1 MGQPPDPDLAVL
13 ANPLKGEHR
22 ALFRRLVAADERK
35 LLTTIVIALALVGWL
50 AVGLSF
56 FLPKETWMYQFL
68 FNRGFVQWVLLSAF
82 SIGLVHLLR
91 RIPEWLLERKALRFL
106 RQEGIVQGACTLVER
121 RWLQLQAARGKGG
134 RRDIEHFA
142 KSLADHD
149 DAEIDAAYR
158 LTIDIVQIL
167 PLIGFFGTVFGLSH
181 GLYQSFLATGGTTTK
196 DFARAIAIAFD
207 NTLLGLGLTIL
218 LFGAL
223 SILRKRDEAVLLELD
238 LLAGESES
246 APDDINACI
255 YDLAT
260 AFRSHEA
267 TLKDHQKELAEA
279 RTAFAAPVQ
288 ELASEIKR
296 ESIEAV
302 SALLEGAAKR
312 NEAAIE
318 NMNAA
323 LLKISESLAARDST
337 LVTNLAEALEFHA
350 SRIRDEIRR
359 PRTIRFVESAHLE
372 GNDGD
377 NPAG

>member
-1 MGQPPDPDLAVL
+1 MDCRLKNGNMVPSVQADSSDADPAVL
-13 ANPLKGEHR
+13 ANPVNAEHR
-22 ALFRRLVAADERK
+22 SLFRRLVAADERK

-50 AVGLSF
+50 AVGLP
-56 FLPKETWMYQFL
+56 FLLPQETWMYQFL
-68 FNRGFVQWVLLSAF
+68 FKRSFVQWVLLSAF

-106 RQEGIVQGACTLVER
+106 RQEGAAQGACTLVER

-181 GLYQSFLATGGTTTK
+181 GLYQSFLATGGATTK
-196 DFARAIAIAFD
+196 DFAKAIAIAFD
-207 NTLLGLGLTIL
+207 NTLLGLGLTII
-218 LFGAL
+218 LFGAQ
-223 SILRKRDEAVLLELD
+223 SILRKRDEAVLLELN
-238 LLAGESES
+238 LLAGGSDS
-246 APDDINACI
+246 APYDTSACI

-260 AFRSHEA
+260 ALRSHEA

-279 RTAFAAPVQ
+279 LSA
-288 ELASEIKR
+288 
-296 ESIEAV
+296 IEA
-302 SALLEGAAKR
+302 AT
-312 NEAAIE
+312 E
-318 NMNAA
+318 NMNAT
-323 LLKISESLAARDST
+323 LLKLSENLAARDST
-337 LVTNLAEALEFHA
+337 LVHSLAGALDSHL

-359 PRTIRFVESAHLE
+359 PRTIRFVESAHFDS
-372 GNDGD
+372 NDGE
-377 NPAG
+377 NPTG